1 MVFQWHTM
9 TVWCSL
15 WTLPIPCLHITSFYS
30 GEVAKDSEGGF
41 TKHLQLTDVL
51 GYLKF
56 GWVTFYCTVVDILT
70 LYGHNLL
77 LMQNPS
83 IYNESQA
90 VAIQSAVDA
99 VCEPYANPRICL
111 LQGPPGTGKTRT
123 ICGLIQAVFE
133 VNTSPLDASLVSV
146 LHLIKHVQNN

>member
-1 MVFQWHTM
+1 MAHFDSLMFTM
-9 TVWCSL
+9 NL
-15 WTLPIPCLHITSFYS
+15 ALPIPCLHITSFYS
-30 GEVAKDSEGGF
+30 GEEANDSESGF
-41 TKHLQLTDVL
+41 TKHIQLTDVL

-56 GWVTFYCTVVDILT
+56 GWVTFYCTVIDILT
-70 LYGHNLL
+70 LYGIINLL

-133 VNTSPLDASLVSV
+133 V
-146 LHLIKHVQNN
+146 